1 METMYDR
8 TLPLMGEQGV
18 EKIKRARVAL
28 FGVGG
33 VGGACAE
40 ALARSGVGSIDLFDG
55 DKVSVSNIN
64 RQVVALHS
72 SVGRPKAEVMAER
85 IRDIN
90 PACNVRAFNLFIDGD
105 TIGGIDFSSYDC
117 VLDAVDTVS
126 AKVMIIERAKLCGV
140 HVISCMGAGNKIDI
154 SAFKVADISKTSVC
168 PLARAVRTALKK
180 RGIAGGVQAVFS
192 TEQPSGRVVEEEGST
207 RHIPASNAFAPVA
220 AGLALARGAVLYL
233 MDTEKG
239 SDR

>member
-1 METMYDR
+1 MNQTFVREIS
-8 TLPLMGEQGV
+8 LIGEENFQ
-18 EKIKRARVAL
+18 KLQNARVAV
-28 FGVGG
+28 FGIGG
-33 VGGACAE
+33 VGSYAAE
-40 ALARSGVGSIDLFDG
+40 ALVRAGVGHLLF
-55 DKVSVSNIN
+55 V
-64 RQVVALHS
+64 
-72 SVGRPKAEVMAER
+72 
-85 IRDIN
+85 
-90 PACNVRAFNLFIDGD
+90 DGD

-192 TEQPSGRVVEEEGST
+192 TEQPSGIVVEEEGST

-233 MDTEKG
+233 TDTEKG

>member
-1 METMYDR
+1 
-8 TLPLMGEQGV
+8 
-18 EKIKRARVAL
+18 
-28 FGVGG
+28 
-33 VGGACAE
+33 
-40 ALARSGVGSIDLFDG
+40 
-55 DKVSVSNIN
+55 
-64 RQVVALHS
+64 
-72 SVGRPKAEVMAER
+72 MAER

-90 PACNVRAFNLFIDGD
+90 PDCNVRAFNLFVDGD

-126 AKVMIIERAKLCGV
+126 AKVMIIERAKLCNV

-180 RGIAGGVQAVFS
+180 RGIAGGVEAVFS
-192 TEQPSGRVVEEEGST
+192 TEQPAGRIVEEEGST

-220 AGLALARGAVLYL
+220 AGLVLARGAVLYL